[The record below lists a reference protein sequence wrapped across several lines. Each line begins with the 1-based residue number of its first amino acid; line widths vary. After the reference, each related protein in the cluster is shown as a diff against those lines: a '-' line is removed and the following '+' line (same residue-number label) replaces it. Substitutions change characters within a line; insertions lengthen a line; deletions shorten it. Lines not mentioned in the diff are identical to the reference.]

1 MNEPK
6 KIKKLPIKSYL
17 VGLIFI
23 IFLTTGVTY
32 SKYITTWSDGDHAR
46 AANIDELQI
55 YESGGKIKLLPGN
68 DEIKEVKIKLQKCD
82 GKYDNEI
89 AYYIFLNVCVD
100 EDSWKMLEDNDYTFM
115 LDEGNNENNLKD
127 ISWSIDQYKESGET
141 NWKYLKSYSNSTK
154 INYIYYDRI
163 EAGKKFEDKNV
174 IKDKK
179 IKVLSC
185 VTKSLLEKY
194 SSKNLDIKFS
204 AAIKQD
210 TGEEGQFEYIEDFF
224 ITKEDNLT

>member
-1 MNEPK
+1 MNELEK
-6 KIKKLPIKSYL
+6 AKKLPIKSYL

-32 SKYITTWSDGDHAR
+32 SKYITTWSTGDYAR
-46 AANIDELQI
+46 AAKIDELQI

-68 DEIKEVKIKLQKCD
+68 DEIKEVKIQLQNCD
-82 GKYDNEI
+82 ERYDNEI

-100 EDSWKMLEDNDYTFM
+100 EDSWKMLEDNNYTFM
-115 LDEGNNENNLKD
+115 LDEGGNGNKLKD

-141 NWKYLKSYSNSTK
+141 NWKYLRSYSIDKKT
-154 INYIYYDRI
+154 NYIYYDRI

-179 IKVLSC
+179 VKVLSC

-204 AAIKQD
+204 AVIKQD
-210 TGEEGQFEYIEDFF
+210 TGDAKQFDNIENFF
-224 ITKEDNLT
+224 TKGG